1 MLETDHD
8 CSASDG
14 RAVINVR
21 YQLRASG
28 LPEPEG
34 TMRVSQLRKAL
45 GALATTARRATSL
58 VATGSGSSKGRA
70 AEWLAKATD
79 FTVTGLKP
87 GSTVVEVAALP
98 LGTAAPE
105 QFAQR
110 DLWDTD
116 SHADF
121 TALDIAARAIE
132 EAKDPNSD
140 GNWFDSAVL
149 GSILDFP
156 TSTREP
162 AVKYVLNPVGAHSRH
177 RSFVLEGH
185 AKQGIRKRL
194 QAIPASRAFVVS
206 GRLDEIKYPSKG
218 FRLTLPDKSHLL
230 GRLVSAEAAES
241 LRSLWGSSATVEG
254 TVHFKASGLPRLIEA
269 RKVMVADASAD
280 AVFRQLP
287 VADALI
293 AGNQDRIRLRASDS
307 INLDRITGRWPGD
320 ESIEELMAML
330 D

>member
-1 MLETDHD
+1 M
-8 CSASDG
+8 S
-14 RAVINVR
+14 VR
-21 YQLRASG
+21 YQLRVTG

-34 TMRVSQLRKAL
+34 TMRVSQLHKAL

-58 VATGSGSSKGRA
+58 VATGSGSLKGGTA
-70 AEWLAKATD
+70 AWLAKATD
-79 FTVTGLKP
+79 FTVTGLQP
-87 GSTVVEVAALP
+87 GSTVIEVDALP
-98 LGTAAPE
+98 LGAAAPE
-105 QFAQR
+105 RFAQR
-110 DLWDTD
+110 DLWDTE

-121 TALDIAARAIE
+121 TALDNAARAIE

-140 GNWFDSAVL
+140 GNWFDSAVV

-156 TSTREP
+156 ISTREP
-162 AVKYVLNPVGAHSRH
+162 AVTYALNPVGAHSRH

-185 AKQGIRKRL
+185 AKQGIRKQL
-194 QAIPASRAFVVS
+194 QAIPAPRAFVVS

-218 FRLTLPDKSHLL
+218 FRLTLPDKSYLL

-254 TVHFKASGLPRLIEA
+254 MVHFKASGRPRLIEA
-269 RKVMVADASAD
+269 RKVLVADASAD
-280 AVFRQLP
+280 AVFRELP

-307 INLDRITGRWPGD
+307 INLDLIADRWPGD
-320 ESIEELMAML
+320 ESIEELMEML